1 MTTASSNG
9 LQAEKPASS
18 SDIQLPLVAA
28 DDISATTELP
38 EAPTKVRCEQCGS
51 PFEPRNGSGGR
62 PQKFCSEQCRRSFHS
77 LRTPTP
83 PTPDV
88 GNCVGPNQIPDEKPP
103 IIRSPKSP
111 PALDPLDDAKCIVI
125 ENQLRVSVYLG
136 KDNDVIIAEDG
147 QYGRDDSCRI
157 CIAKHNLDL
166 LIDRL
171 EDIRDD
177 RWPPKPALKVVV
189 TPPPPPK
196 PRPEAER
203 PQFDWQSDDD
213 ADAVVFRTQRAT
225 AIYTNSYDQIVI
237 RQNDEADGD
246 QYVIFDSDRIKPT
259 VDKLCALAGIYGAG
273 RK

>member
-28 DDISATTELP
+28 DDIPAATELP
-38 EAPTKVRCEQCGS
+38 EAPTKVRCEQCGAN
-51 PFEPRNGSGGR
+51 FQPRNGSGGKSQR
-62 PQKFCSEQCRRSFHS
+62 FCSPECRRQFHGGTS
-77 LRTPTP
+77 PTP
-83 PTPDV
+83 PTPDA
-88 GNCVGPNQIPDEKPP
+88 GDGLGPNQVPDEKPP
-103 IIRSPKSP
+103 IIRSPKSQ
-111 PALDPLDDAKCIVI
+111 PALDPLDDVKCIVI

-136 KDNDVIIAEDG
+136 EDNDVIIAEDG

-177 RWPPKPALKVVV
+177 RWPPKPAPKVVA
-189 TPPPPPK
+189 TPPSAPK
-196 PRPEAER
+196 PRPEPEP
-203 PQFDWQSDDD
+203 PQFDWQSDED

-225 AIYTNSYDQIVI
+225 AIYINNYNQIVI
-237 RQNDEADGD
+237 RQNDETDGD
-246 QYVIFDSDRIKPT
+246 QYVIFDPDRIKPI
-259 VDKLCALAGIYGAG
+259 VDKLCGLAVIDGA
-273 RK
+273 RL